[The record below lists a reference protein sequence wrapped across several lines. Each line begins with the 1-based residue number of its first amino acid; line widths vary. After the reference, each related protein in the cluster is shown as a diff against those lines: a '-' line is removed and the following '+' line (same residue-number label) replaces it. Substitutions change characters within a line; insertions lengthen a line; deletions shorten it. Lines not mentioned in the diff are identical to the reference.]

1 MRIASAGHAR
11 ALAACILFAASPARE
26 VVGQAAPVP
35 SGPSTSVTAKPRV
48 GAKGAIGG
56 VLGSVGGSTDDE
68 SFERQTG
75 WGDRYAVGYY
85 VTPNFAVDVEV
96 STLRSQTQG
105 VTQRDYYLLLGASLY
120 PSLAN
125 GFHLS
130 AAVGRGRAVSKDGND
145 EFEVAGMAFMVGA
158 GVDIAVDKNIDVTP
172 FARYMGTTGGG
183 FRYSGRKLLDANIN
197 QFQVG
202 LSLGWH

>member
-1 MRIASAGHAR
+1 MIFGQTA
-11 ALAACILFAASPARE
+11 PA
-26 VVGQAAPVP
+26 P
-35 SGPSTSVTAKPRV
+35 SGPSASVTPKPRV
-48 GAKGAIGG
+48 GGKATVAG
-56 VLGSVGGSTDDE
+56 VLGSVGVNTDDE
-68 SFERQTG
+68 SFEREIG
-75 WGDRYAVGYY
+75 WGDRYAFGYF
-85 VTPNFAVDVEV
+85 VTPNFAVDLEV
-96 STLRSQTQG
+96 SALRSRSEG

-145 EFEVAGMAFMVGA
+145 EFEVSGMAFLVGA
-158 GVDIAVDKNIDVTP
+158 GVDIAVDKDFNVTP

-183 FRYSGRKLLDANIN
+183 FRYLGRKIADANIN